1 MQIIFNII
9 NILGILKCNYTMLD
23 KKDMSIIDILLC
35 SGREPASSISSK
47 IGMSVP
53 AVIDRINKLQ
63 DSNIITGYKAIID
76 YSKLGMDISALI
88 TLISES
94 SEHYNEI
101 IKLANNNK
109 EVVKCFATTGLGS
122 HVLFISTQDTNTLEK
137 FLRKIQQWPGVIR
150 TETQLI
156 LSSNKM

>member
-1 MQIIFNII
+1 
-9 NILGILKCNYTMLD
+9 MLD
-23 KKDMSIIDILLC
+23 TKDRAILDILSS

-63 DSNIITGYKAIID
+63 DSEIIIGYKAVVD

-88 TLISES
+88 TLVSES
-94 SEHYNEI
+94 SEHYYDVIN
-101 IKLANNNK
+101 LAK
-109 EVVKCFATTGLGS
+109 DTVEVVKCFATTGAGS
-122 HVLFISTQDTNTLEK
+122 HVLLIRTESTDSLEK
-137 FLRKIQQWPGVIR
+137 FLRKVQQWPGIIR

-156 LSSNKM
+156 LSSNKS

>member
-1 MQIIFNII
+1 
-9 NILGILKCNYTMLD
+9 MLD

-101 IKLANNNK
+101 IKLANANK
-109 EVVKCFATTGLGS
+109 EVVKCL
-122 HVLFISTQDTNTLEK
+122 I
-137 FLRKIQQWPGVIR
+137 RKILNIFNLWIQ
-150 TETQLI
+150 I
-156 LSSNKM
+156 L

>member
-1 MQIIFNII
+1 
-9 NILGILKCNYTMLD
+9 MLD
-23 KKDMSIIDILLC
+23 RKDMSIIDILLS

-63 DSNIITGYKAIID
+63 DSDIITGYKAIID

-94 SEHYNEI
+94 SEHYNKI
-101 IKLANNNK
+101 INLANK
-109 EVVKCFATTGLGS
+109 TEEVVKCFATTGAGS
-122 HVLFISTQDTNTLEK
+122 HVLFIRTRDTNTLEK

-156 LSSNKM
+156 LSSNKI